1 MRLPLTLRIAY
12 HGFRAGMTGLL
23 VALIAW
29 LVFIPATPQE
39 RAALGAGIGQERP
52 VGLPQMRMARAL
64 VHFAPDRA
72 ARMLSRASNGEISPQ
87 LAGMLLR
94 DLAAGPVQR
103 KEAFE
108 RVVVAPPNPDQ
119 APTRQVG
126 GAKFLRT
133 DN

>member
-119 APTRQVG
+119 APARQVG

>member
-108 RVVVAPPNPDQ
+108 RVVVAPPEPDQ
-119 APTRQVG
+119 APARQVG